1 MPPMLAEQEEKP
13 ARQLR
18 RKSKGQLSAPKT
30 TSRTPSG
37 SSRSASNEHLSP
49 RSLMRVPTKAGTS
62 HDYRPPSR
70 TWSNDS
76 HRYRGNGKGSENN
89 CAGSSTYR
97 CRGTN
102 GEQLMSQNG
111 WRYPD

>member
-30 TSRTPSG
+30 ISRTPSG
-37 SSRSASNEHLSP
+37 SSRSASNEHLSH
-49 RSLMRVPTKAGTS
+49 RSLMRVPTKARTS
-62 HDYRPPSR
+62 HDHRPPSR

-76 HRYRGNGKGSENN
+76 HRYRGDGKRSEDNIPKDSRPQSWYY
-89 CAGSSTYR
+89 G
-97 CRGTN
+97 GTSRSH
-102 GEQLMSQNG
+102 GFVHH
-111 WRYPD
+111 